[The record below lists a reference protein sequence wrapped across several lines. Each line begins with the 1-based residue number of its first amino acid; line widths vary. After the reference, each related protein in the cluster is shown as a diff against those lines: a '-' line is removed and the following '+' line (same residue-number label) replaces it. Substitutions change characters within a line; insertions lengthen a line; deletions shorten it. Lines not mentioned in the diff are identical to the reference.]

1 MIEVCDIIRKNRKL
15 SEGKYMIKNI
25 VFDMGN
31 VLTRYSL
38 AEYIRK
44 YTASSEEAYKIIKN
58 EVCSS
63 VEWIQ
68 MDRGTVSDEEA
79 AASICKR
86 VPSEYHELVE
96 RFIRE
101 FRMEQEPNPPMENL
115 VRRLREAGYDLYLLS
130 NTSQRFHKFSKSI
143 ASISYLK
150 GIWISCE
157 HGYLK
162 PEKEAYLS
170 FFEEFG
176 LKPEECLFIDDSAA
190 NIEAAMRCGMQGI
203 VYHGDVE
210 ELERQLVNCL
220 RFPTSQFPQNTL

>member
-1 MIEVCDIIRKNRKL
+1 MIEICNIMYKEQGLKQIRKK
-15 SEGKYMIKNI
+15 GKYMIKNI

-31 VLTRYSL
+31 VLTKYSM

-44 YTASSEEAYKIIKN
+44 YTDSEEGYKIIKN
-58 EVCSS
+58 EVCAS

-68 MDRGTVSDEEA
+68 MDRGTLTDEEA
-79 AASICKR
+79 IASICKR
-86 VPSEYHELVE
+86 VPVKYHNIVE
-96 RFIRE
+96 RFIHE
-101 FRMEQEPNPPMENL
+101 FRMQQEPNPPMESL
-115 VRRLREAGYDLYLLS
+115 VRKLHEAGYDLYLLS
-130 NTSQRFHKFSKSI
+130 NTSHRFHKFSKNI
-143 ASISYLK
+143 TSISYMK

-170 FFEEFG
+170 FFEQFG

-210 ELERQLVNCL
+210 ELEKKIEEHQREK
-220 RFPTSQFPQNTL
+220 

>member
-1 MIEVCDIIRKNRKL
+1 
-15 SEGKYMIKNI
+15 MIKNI

-31 VLTRYSL
+31 VLTRYSM

-44 YTASSEEAYKIIKN
+44 YTASEEVYKIIKN

-68 MDRGTVSDEEA
+68 MDRGTLSDEEA
-79 AASICKR
+79 VASICKR
-86 VPSEYHELVE
+86 VPKEYHELVE

-115 VRRLREAGYDLYLLS
+115 VRRLKEAGYDLYLLS
-130 NTSQRFHKFSKSI
+130 NTSHRFHRFSKNI
-143 ASISYLK
+143 ASIFYMK

-162 PEKEAYLS
+162 PEKEAYLD
-170 FFEEFG
+170 FFKQFE
-176 LKPEECLFIDDSAA
+176 LNPKECIFIDDSPA
-190 NIEAAMRCGMQGI
+190 NIEAAMRLGMNGV
-203 VYHGDVE
+203 VYHQDVE
-210 ELERQLVNCL
+210 QLERKLL
-220 RFPTSQFPQNTL
+220 ILLGKDHI